1 MILFNDRQQS
11 NRKKEGKN
19 LSSQMMKQKQKQRR
33 QKKTKKMESTCIG
46 CWVNLMKMFSISWLV
61 IIIIATSWFTILTAI
76 IIICTTWLYLF

>member
-33 QKKTKKMESTCIG
+33 QKKQRKWKAHVLDAGST
-46 CWVNLMKMFSISWLV
+46 
-61 IIIIATSWFTILTAI
+61 
-76 IIICTTWLYLF
+76 